1 MHTDVL
7 PFPFSPLPAIFTG
20 RDRTT
25 RVVSRFSGRKQA
37 TCFFFFFFLAFKNKR
52 IFGGEF
58 EIRIRFII
66 GFVIC
71 DLKWMYNI

>member
-37 TCFFFFFFLAFKNKR
+37 TSSFFFLAFKNKR

>member
-25 RVVSRFSGRKQA
+25 TVVSRSSGRKQA
-37 TCFFFFFFLAFKNKR
+37 TCFFFFLFSFLSLVEEQENLWGANLR
-52 IFGGEF
+52 SGSVLLLAS
-58 EIRIRFII
+58 R
-66 GFVIC
+66 
-71 DLKWMYNI
+71 DL

>member
-25 RVVSRFSGRKQA
+25 TVVSRSSGRKQA
-37 TCFFFFFFLAFKNKR
+37 TCFFFFLFSFLSLVEEQENLWV
-52 IFGGEF
+52 GEF
-58 EIRIRFII
+58 KIRIRFVI
-66 GFVIC
+66 GFV
-71 DLKWMYNI
+71 

>member
-37 TCFFFFFFLAFKNKR
+37 TSFFFLAFKNKR

-58 EIRIRFII
+58 EIRILFII